1 MAPENMFLDGVRINW
16 KSSIFFF
23 GGGLFVVRQSGGG
36 NNLSPMQNVDTIGQT
51 SVLYDM
57 TAV

>member
-16 KSSIFFF
+16 KSSIF
-23 GGGLFVVRQSGGG
+23 VRQSGGG